1 MQVKSKGLVKIY
13 FRFCQI
19 YHFEMQLKCLTKC
32 LTKYQTS
39 LHLFLSCCKLPFG
52 KRLNE
57 TLFLNYSV
65 FLKNLQPLT
74 VVCYFPGCMFRFQSI
89 RCHYSN
95 FLWQLQVIHLS
106 ASAPSLPRYLPPS
119 HLPPFSF
126 NAMSG

>member
-1 MQVKSKGLVKIY
+1 
-13 FRFCQI
+13 
-19 YHFEMQLKCLTKC
+19 MQLKCLTKC

-95 FLWQLQVIHLS
+95 FLWQLQVIHLICICTLP
-106 ASAPSLPRYLPPS
+106 PSLPSSLPSSTFLLQCHEWLRDLGFRPT
-119 HLPPFSF
+119 FQG
-126 NAMSG
+126 NVKQERI